1 MPSEPGFRHE
11 AVLFA
16 GSASLVDAATP
27 VIQAAVARDEPVMAM
42 FDLATIDLLRSA
54 LGRDAAR
61 VDFADM
67 RTIGHNP
74 ACVVPAWRAFVDD
87 HAHTGRTMH
96 GFGQP
101 VWAGRAPPV
110 LAECRLHEA
119 LVNVAFGADGSF
131 RLACAYDTE
140 ALSPAVI
147 DSVQGT
153 HPFVQQDGVVRPSAA
168 DGLLDAADLFEEALP
183 DAPSGAVEV
192 TFDGRSI
199 AAVRRVVGRRAAA
212 AGLDRGAQRDLV
224 LAADELAVNSVR
236 HGGGS
241 GTLRIW
247 LEDIDV
253 VCEIAD
259 RGHITDVLGG
269 CRRPG
274 PIARDGRGLWMVN
287 QLCDLVQIRSSEAG
301 TVVRVRMAPR

>member
-16 GSASLVDAATP
+16 GSASLVAAATP

-119 LVNVAFGADGSF
+119 LVNVAFGADESF

-147 DSVQGT
+147 DSVQGM

-168 DGLLDAADLFEEALP
+168 DGLLDAAGLFEEALP
-183 DAPSGAVEV
+183 DAPGGALEV
-192 TFDGRSI
+192 TFDGPTLRGRGAAAPSTQTGYAADP
-199 AAVRRVVGRRAAA
+199 AAVDRRHGHPPGRARHGRDRPHRHPARRRDPDRRVGLRSESPA
-212 AGLDRGAQRDLV
+212 AGSRARRRMDDPGLRRGDARPLP
-224 LAADELAVNSVR
+224 VR
-236 HGGGS
+236 
-241 GTLRIW
+241 
-247 LEDIDV
+247 
-253 VCEIAD
+253 
-259 RGHITDVLGG
+259 
-269 CRRPG
+269 
-274 PIARDGRGLWMVN
+274 GREG
-287 QLCDLVQIRSSEAG
+287 
-301 TVVRVRMAPR
+301 

>member
-1 MPSEPGFRHE
+1 MPSDEGFRHE
-11 AVLFA
+11 ALLFA
-16 GSASLVDAATP
+16 GSASLVAAATP
-27 VIQAAVARDEPVMAM
+27 NIRAAIARDEPVMAM
-42 FDLATIDLLRSA
+42 LDSATIDLLRSA

-61 VDFADM
+61 VDFADV

-119 LVNVAFGADGSF
+119 LVNVAFGADESF

-153 HPFVQQDGVVRPSAA
+153 HPFVQQDGVVRPRQPTGCSTQPAC
-168 DGLLDAADLFEEALP
+168 
-183 DAPSGAVEV
+183 SK
-192 TFDGRSI
+192 
-199 AAVRRVVGRRAAA
+199 RRCPTHRAA
-212 AGLDRGAQRDLV
+212 RWR
-224 LAADELAVNSVR
+224 
-236 HGGGS
+236 
-241 GTLRIW
+241 
-247 LEDIDV
+247 
-253 VCEIAD
+253 
-259 RGHITDVLGG
+259 
-269 CRRPG
+269 
-274 PIARDGRGLWMVN
+274 
-287 QLCDLVQIRSSEAG
+287 
-301 TVVRVRMAPR
+301 

>member
-1 MPSEPGFRHE
+1 MPSEQGFRHE
-11 AVLFA
+11 ALLFA
-16 GSASLVDAATP
+16 GPASLVAAATP
-27 VIQAAVARDEPVMAM
+27 VIRAAVARDEPVMAM
-42 FDLATIDLLRSA
+42 FELATIDLLRSA
-54 LGRDAAR
+54 LGRDAAS
-61 VDFADM
+61 VEFADM

-96 GFGQP
+96 GFGEP
-101 VWAGRAPPV
+101 LWAGRAPKV
-110 LAECRLHEA
+110 LGECRLHEA
-119 LVNVAFGADGSF
+119 LVNVAFGADESF

-140 ALSPAVI
+140 ALAPAVI

-153 HPFVQQDGVVRPSAA
+153 HAFVQRDGDVRPSAA
-168 DGLLDAADLFEEALP
+168 DGMLDAAGLFEEALP
-183 DAPSGAVEV
+183 DAPGGAVEV
-192 TFDGRSI
+192 AFDGRSI
-199 AAVRRVVGRRAAA
+199 AVVRRLVGREAAA
-212 AGLDRGAQRDLV
+212 ASLDRGAQRDLV

-241 GTLRIW
+241 GVLRIW
-247 LEDIDV
+247 LEDVDV

-259 RGHITDVLGG
+259 RGHITDVLAG

-274 PIARDGRGLWMVN
+274 PTARGGRGLWMVN

-301 TVVRVRMAPR
+301 TAVRMRMAPK

>member
-1 MPSEPGFRHE
+1 MPSDEGFRHE
-11 AVLFA
+11 ALLFA
-16 GSASLVDAATP
+16 GSASLVAAATP
-27 VIQAAVARDEPVMAM
+27 NIRAAIARDEPVMAM
-42 FDLATIDLLRSA
+42 LDSATIDLLRSA

-61 VDFADM
+61 VDFADV

-74 ACVVPAWRAFVDD
+74 ACLIPAWRAFVDD
-87 HAHTGRTMH
+87 HAHAGRTVH
-96 GFGQP
+96 GLGEP
-101 VWAGRAPPV
+101 VWAERAPTV
-110 LAECRLHEA
+110 LGECRLHEA
-119 LVNVAFGADGSF
+119 LVNVAFGADESF

-147 DSVQGT
+147 DSVDGT
-153 HPFVQQDGVVRPSAA
+153 HPFVQRDGEVRPSAA
-168 DGLLDAADLFEEALP
+168 DALLDAAGLFKEALP
-183 DAPSGAVEV
+183 DAPGGAVEV

-212 AGLDRGAQRDLV
+212 AGVDRGAQRDLV

-247 LEDIDV
+247 LEGIEV

-259 RGHITDVLGG
+259 HGHITDVLVG
-269 CRRPG
+269 CRSPD
-274 PIARDGRGLWMVN
+274 PTARDGRGLWMVN

-301 TVVRVRMAPR
+301 TAVRMRMAPK